1 MINGYRNLITSKI
14 RDFNGLVM
22 ISKYNSNFFS
32 GNEIDT
38 ISQLLTNIDNLV
50 MNRII
55 KVDSYIKKNRNI
67 IPTTI
72 IGANLDN
79 LVDLGVIESVK
90 FYNNQK
96 NHILLSDNFLEKN

>member
-1 MINGYRNLITSKI
+1 MPYINRVKS
-14 RDFNGLVM
+14 R
-22 ISKYNSNFFS
+22 
-32 GNEIDT
+32 IDT

-79 LVDLGVIESVK
+79 LVDLGVIDSVK